1 MGKLSQHR
9 CSGAG
14 GAALQNSVC
23 RELWEYGAK
32 PCLGL
37 VPSSSPPSPLPV
49 MGKEKRRKKQWLD
62 SKRGK

>member
-23 RELWEYGAK
+23 RELWKYGAK

-37 VPSSSPPSPLPV
+37 VPSQLSPLPAPSD
-49 MGKEKRRKKQWLD
+49 GQRKA
-62 SKRGK
+62 

>member
-23 RELWEYGAK
+23 RELWKYGAK

-37 VPSSSPPSPLPV
+37 VPSSSPSPPCS
-49 MGKEKRRKKQWLD
+49 Q
-62 SKRGK
+62 